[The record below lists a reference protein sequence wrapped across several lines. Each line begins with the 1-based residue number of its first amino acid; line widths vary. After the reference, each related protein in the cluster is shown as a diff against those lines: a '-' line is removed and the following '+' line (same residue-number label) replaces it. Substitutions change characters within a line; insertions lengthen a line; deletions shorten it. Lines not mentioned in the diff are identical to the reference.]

1 MSKVDFGET
10 IKDGYKTWKN
20 NLILCIPFILGAL
33 FSAIVA
39 GIILVITFF
48 SLFWPLVKTVFSN
61 PSSIAS
67 SEFFSQLYSIIT
79 SNLISIIAVIVI
91 AAIIV
96 GLIFSFFYSGAIG
109 MAKEAL
115 LTGKTNLSHMWD
127 YGKKKYLSYF
137 FASIVVGLIMLIG
150 VLFLIPG
157 ILSIS
162 SEIGSS
168 GFDFSSQNFNAYIPL
183 ITGILIM
190 VLYVIIM
197 SIIFALV
204 GYAVVIDDLSAIE
217 GVKKAL
223 RVFWHNKISVF
234 VIWLIVLV
242 ISFLF
247 GLIGI
252 IPIIGGILSLI
263 VTFLIVYPLTAIWWS
278 KVYITISKT

>member
-1 MSKVDFGET
+1 MSDFEFGEI

-20 NLILCIPFILGAL
+20 NLILCIPFILGGL
-33 FSAIVA
+33 LSAIMA
-39 GIILVITFF
+39 GIILVITFL
-48 SLFWPLVKTVFSN
+48 SLFWPLIKTVFSN

-67 SEFFSQLYSIIT
+67 SEFLSQLYSIIT
-79 SNLISIIAVIVI
+79 SNLISIIAVFVI
-91 AAIIV
+91 IAIIV

-115 LTGKTNLSHMWD
+115 LTGKTNLSHMMD
-127 YGKKKYLSYF
+127 YGKRKYLNYF
-137 FASIVVGLIMLIG
+137 FASIIVGLIFLIG

-157 ILSIS
+157 ILSVS

-168 GFDFSSQNFNAYIPL
+168 GFEFSSQNINAYFPL
-183 ITGILIM
+183 IIGFLIM
-190 VLYVIIM
+190 IPYMVIM

-204 GYAVVIDDLSAIE
+204 SYAVVIDDLSAIE
-217 GVKKAL
+217 GVKKGF
-223 RVFWHNKISVF
+223 RVFWHNKLSVF
-234 VIWLIVLV
+234 IIWLIVGV

-263 VTFLIVYPLTAIWWS
+263 VTFLIVVPLTTIWWS
-278 KVYITISKT
+278 KFYLTISKT